1 MLAELQQLGQAA
13 ARAATVELGQRS
25 LGAINEVALDSVDLL
40 RDEEGAAYY
49 VLRFIVSETG
59 IERAIPM
66 AWLPEFMDGDQDV
79 EWYVETMCNFIIE
92 QALGED
98 GADAGAA
105 GHEPGD
111 GAEHRWENG
120 SGGEE

>member
-1 MLAELQQLGQAA
+1 MLTQLQQLGQAA

-40 RDEEGAAYY
+40 RDEDGAAYY

-59 IERAIPM
+59 LERSIPM
-66 AWLPEFMDGDQDV
+66 AWLPEFMDGDPDV
-79 EWYVETMCNFIIE
+79 EWYVETMCSFIIE

-98 GADAGAA
+98 ALRADGASDEFDWDGAD
-105 GHEPGD
+105 
-111 GAEHRWENG
+111 
-120 SGGEE
+120 GEEE